1 MSDTNVTN
9 DPPQGNQPEARTSD
23 GTLKDQNP
31 APLGNTTPTPTP
43 EKKPEGG
50 SFLTQDP
57 PKPEDKKPE
66 AKDGDAKPPAKEGEG
81 EKKPEAA
88 VAVVPEKY
96 EFKFPEGY
104 TLSEEGT
111 KEVTALFKDL
121 GLSQDSANKLMD
133 YYGKNLLASA
143 EAPYKQWADTQKEWV
158 SDIHE
163 RFGSKA
169 EATRR
174 DINEAITNAMPPSL
188 AKSFRS
194 ALDITGAGS
203 NPDIF
208 EALSILAKP
217 HIEGKPVT
225 PGAPSKEANKPPG
238 APDRPSLAEA
248 MYPHLAANR
257 GQQ

>member
-1 MSDTNVTN
+1 MSDTNVTTE
-9 DPPQGNQPEARTSD
+9 PPQGNQPEARTSD

-31 APLGNTTPTPTP
+31 TPLGNTTPTPTP

-57 PKPEDKKPE
+57 PAKEP
-66 AKDGDAKPPAKEGEG
+66 AKDPAAKEGDAKPPAKEGEG
-81 EKKPEAA
+81 EKKPDAPTAAAPEA
-88 VAVVPEKY
+88 Y

-121 GLSQDSANKLMD
+121 GLSQDQANKLVD

-225 PGAPSKEANKPPG
+225 PGGPSKEANKAPG
-238 APDRPSLAEA
+238 QAERPSLAQA
-248 MYPHLAANR
+248 MYPHLMRNE
-257 GQQ
+257 G

>member
-9 DPPQGNQPEARTSD
+9 EPPQGNNPEARTSD

-31 APLGNTTPTPTP
+31 APLGNTIPSTPP

-57 PKPEDKKPE
+57 PKPEDKKPAE
-66 AKDGDAKPPAKEGEG
+66 GDPKPEGD
-81 EKKPEAA
+81 KKPEGEDKPKPDPAA
-88 VAVVPEKY
+88 AAPEKY

-104 TLSEEGT
+104 TLSEEGS

-121 GLSQDSANKLMD
+121 NLSQDQANKLVD

-225 PGAPSKEANKPPG
+225 PGGPSREANRAPG

>member
-57 PKPEDKKPE
+57 PKPEDKKPVE
-66 AKDGDAKPPAKEGEG
+66 GDPKPEGD
-81 EKKPEAA
+81 KKPEGEDKPKPDPAA
-88 VAVVPEKY
+88 AAPEKY

-104 TLSEEGT
+104 TLSEEGS

-121 GLSQDSANKLMD
+121 GLSQDQANKLVD

-257 GQQ
+257 GQ